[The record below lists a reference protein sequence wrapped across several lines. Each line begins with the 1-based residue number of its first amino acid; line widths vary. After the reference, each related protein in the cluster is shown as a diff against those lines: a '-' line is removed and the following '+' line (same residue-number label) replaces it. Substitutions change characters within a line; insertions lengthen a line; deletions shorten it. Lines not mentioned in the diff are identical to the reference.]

1 MQTWARP
8 PSEFLKLNVDAGFD
22 LDQLTDTTWAVIWDS
37 HGNFVA
43 ASNDILDYVH
53 DAMAEAYALRNG
65 IYLALSLGCSRVIVN
80 SNCMDI
86 IETMLNGG
94 QPGGVCCSR
103 VWRM

>member
-1 MQTWARP
+1 
-8 PSEFLKLNVDAGFD
+8 
-22 LDQLTDTTWAVIWDS
+22 
-37 HGNFVA
+37 VA
-43 ASNDILDYVH
+43 ASNDTLDYVR
-53 DAMAEAYALRNG
+53 DAPMAEAYALRNG

-103 VWRM
+103 V